1 MKARV
6 KGPQWWTA
14 SSAATQHARGAGR
27 PANKDASRSCLHRPS
42 VSSDSQHQS
51 QSERA
56 RVGVGSTAS
65 DRRGAA
71 GSAPACAR
79 HAAAA
84 TARSATGSS
93 EDLMV
98 GSVWVWYSLQVA
110 QGFIYRLR
118 SLVR

>member
-27 PANKDASRSCLHRPS
+27 PANKDASRSCLQRPS

-56 RVGVGSTAS
+56 RVGVVGSTAS

-71 GSAPACAR
+71 GSAPASAR

-84 TARSATGSS
+84 RSATWSS
-93 EDLMV
+93 EEDLMV
-98 GSVWVWYSLQVA
+98 GWVGLVLAAGGW
-110 QGFIYRLR
+110 RLY
-118 SLVR
+118 L